1 MRQRKTRPIDLI
13 DAIDISINIKG
24 FQRGFNDSVTNS
36 GPRSAA
42 KSACGL
48 FFMRRSSKAMKSE
61 LSIMERMTPIK

>member
-1 MRQRKTRPIDLI
+1 MKIDSNLMV
-13 DAIDISINIKG
+13 DIMEA
-24 FQRGFNDSVTNS
+24 FNSVTNS

-48 FFMRRSSKAMKSE
+48 FFMRRSVFGPQNPSKAMKSG